1 MKRISVIVP
10 IYNAEKYL
18 PEMLESL
25 RRQSYPQLE
34 FLLVDDG
41 STDRS
46 AELCRAYVVRDPRF
60 RYLPSEHGGVSHAR
74 NLGLDSCTGEYI
86 AFCDADDLV
95 LPTAYEEMLAL
106 AEEWDADIAV
116 TSFLQ
121 DGIENADRAK
131 CAAPRSLD
139 SAEAIG
145 EMHRGVLFEGHV
157 WDKLFRASLFEEIRF
172 SEDISVMEDMLAM
185 TELFLRAR
193 SIVYADIPTYCYR
206 VHPESAL
213 HGVFQPSHASA
224 RIAARRMLSL
234 VRAEA
239 PAAETYV
246 QRTLIR
252 VNYGTVERMLR
263 SGVPIDPAMYR
274 EVRQELRE
282 NDTEVVR
289 RLFPFR
295 KRFKYRLLMRS
306 LFLFRIFVLLHG
318 RRK

>member
-18 PEMLESL
+18 SDTLEAL
-25 RRQSYPQLE
+25 GRQSYPELE

-41 STDRS
+41 STDHS
-46 AELCRAYVVRDPRF
+46 AALCLAYAARDPRF

-106 AEEWDADIAV
+106 AEAWDADV
-116 TSFLQ
+116 TVTTFLR
-121 DGIENADRAK
+121 DGMEKTD
-131 CAAPRSLD
+131 CAEWATPRLFG

-172 SEDISVMEDMLAM
+172 SEEISVMEDMLAV
-185 TELFLRAR
+185 TALFLRADR
-193 SIVYADIPTYCYR
+193 IVYSNRPTYCYR

-213 HGVFQPSHASA
+213 HGVFHPSHASA
-224 RIAARRMLSL
+224 RIAAHRMLSL

-239 PAAETYV
+239 PAVEAYA

-252 VNYGTVERMLR
+252 ISCGTVERMLR
-263 SGVPIDPAMYR
+263 SGVPIAPAMYR

-282 NDTEVVR
+282 NDTATVR
-289 RLFPFR
+289 RLFSFR

-318 RRK
+318 RRR